1 MENELPDLRKRIEK
15 IESELDSLKRKIKE
29 EQEVRFD

>member
-15 IESELDSLKRKIKE
+15 IESELDSLKRIKE